1 MTFLQSNEE
10 RRKVCFV
17 TSTAM
22 TINAFLQ
29 EPIRMLAKSN
39 EVYVATNL
47 AAGDSIPVI
56 KDPKKIISIP
66 LKRKISL
73 VADLMALFD
82 LFRLFRKHQFDIV
95 HSMTPKAGLL
105 VMVASLFA
113 RVPVRV
119 HTFTGQVWCTKKGFS
134 RFFLKQL
141 DKVTA
146 LFATHLLVDSPTQH
160 DFLLA
165 EGVINNKK
173 ASVLGIGSVSG
184 VDLNKFKPN
193 LAVRNKLRSELNF
206 SEDDVVILFLGRLA
220 ADKGML
226 DLVLAFAKTHANRPF
241 VRLLIV
247 GPDEENLLADLQRV
261 ATNCIDSIHHVGF
274 TDAPQHYMA
283 ASDLLCLPSYREGFG
298 GVVIEAAAVG
308 IPAVGSR
315 IYGLMDAIS
324 ENKSGLLFE
333 AKDVSALSD
342 CLMQLVDNKQLRL
355 RLGQNAKQRAESY
368 FSSKVLVKAWIDYYR
383 MKL

>member
-1 MTFLQSNEE
+1 MQSNEVS
-10 RRKVCFV
+10 RKICFV
-17 TSTAM
+17 TSTSM

-56 KDPKKIISIP
+56 KDPQKIISIP

-105 VMVASLFA
+105 VMIASFFA
-113 RVPVRV
+113 RVPFRV
-119 HTFTGQVWCTKKGFS
+119 HTFTGQVWCTKVGFS

-141 DKVTA
+141 DKITA
-146 LFATHLLVDSPTQH
+146 LFATHILVDSPTQQ

-193 LAVRNKLRSELNF
+193 FAVRNTLRSEFNF

-220 ADKGML
+220 ADKGLL
-226 DLVLAFAKTHANRPF
+226 DLASAFAKTHTNRPF

-247 GPDEENLLADLQRV
+247 GPDEENLLTDLQRV
-261 ATNCIDSIHHVGF
+261 ASHCIGSIHHVGF
-274 TDAPQHYMA
+274 TDTPQYYMA
-283 ASDLLCLPSYREGFG
+283 ASDFLCLPSYREGFG

-324 ENKSGLLFE
+324 ENESGLLFE

-355 RLGQNAKQRAESY
+355 QLGQNAKQRAENY
-368 FSSKVLVKAWIDYYR
+368 FSSKVLVKAWLDYYR

>member
-1 MTFLQSNEE
+1 MQSNEE
-10 RRKVCFV
+10 RRKILFV
-17 TSTAM
+17 TSTAI

-29 EPIRMLAKSN
+29 EPIRMLEKSN

-47 AAGDSIPVI
+47 SVRDSIPVI

-73 VADLMALFD
+73 VADVVALFS
-82 LFRLFRKHQFDIV
+82 LFLLLRRHQFDIV
-95 HSMTPKAGLL
+95 HSMTPKAGFL
-105 VMVASLFA
+105 VMVASFFA

-119 HTFTGQVWCTKKGFS
+119 HTFTGQVWSTKKGVA

-146 LFATHLLVDSPTQH
+146 LFATHILVDSPTQH

-261 ATNCIDSIHHVGF
+261 APNCIDSIHHVGF
-274 TDAPQHYMA
+274 TDTPQHYMA

-315 IYGLMDAIS
+315 IYGLMDAIA

-368 FSSKVLVKAWIDYYR
+368 FSSKMLVKAWLDYYT

>member
-56 KDPKKIISIP
+56 KDPLFRSP

-274 TDAPQHYMA
+274 TNTPQHYMA

-368 FSSKVLVKAWIDYYR
+368 FSSKVLVKAWLDYYR

>member
-10 RRKVCFV
+10 RRKICFV

-47 AAGDSIPVI
+47 SARDSIPVI

-73 VADLMALFD
+73 VADLVALFG
-82 LFRLFRKHQFDIV
+82 LFLLLRKHQFDIV
-95 HSMTPKAGLL
+95 HSMTPKAGFL
-105 VMVASLFA
+105 VMVASFFA
-113 RVPVRV
+113 RVPVRI

-274 TDAPQHYMA
+274 TDTPQHYMA

-315 IYGLMDAIS
+315 IYGLMDAIA

-333 AKDVSALSD
+333 AKDVSALND

-368 FSSKVLVKAWIDYYR
+368 FSSKVLVKAWLDYYR

>member
-1 MTFLQSNEE
+1 MTFLQPNEE

-206 SEDDVVILFLGRLA
+206 FEDDVVVLFLGRLT

-274 TDAPQHYMA
+274 TDTPQHYMA

-333 AKDVSALSD
+333 AKDVSALSN

-368 FSSKVLVKAWIDYYR
+368 FSSKVLVKAWLDYYR

>member
-10 RRKVCFV
+10 RKKICFV

-47 AAGDSIPVI
+47 SARDSIPVI

-73 VADLMALFD
+73 VADVVALFG
-82 LFRLFRKHQFDIV
+82 LVLLLRKHQFDIV
-95 HSMTPKAGLL
+95 HSMTPKAGFL
-105 VMVASLFA
+105 VMVASFFA
-113 RVPVRV
+113 RVPVRI

-146 LFATHLLVDSPTQH
+146 LFATHILVDSPTQY
-160 DFLLA
+160 DFLLD
-165 EGVINNKK
+165 EGVINKRK

-206 SEDDVVILFLGRLA
+206 SEDDVVVLFLGRLT

-274 TDAPQHYMA
+274 TDTPQHYMA

-315 IYGLMDAIS
+315 IYGLMDAIA

-333 AKDVSALSD
+333 AKDVSALND

-368 FSSKVLVKAWIDYYR
+368 FSSKVLVKAWLDYYR

>member
-10 RRKVCFV
+10 RKKICFV
-17 TSTAM
+17 ASTAM

-47 AAGDSIPVI
+47 SARDSIPVI

-73 VADLMALFD
+73 VADVVALFG
-82 LFRLFRKHQFDIV
+82 LVLLLRKHQFDIV
-95 HSMTPKAGLL
+95 HSMTPKAGFL
-105 VMVASLFA
+105 VMVASFFA
-113 RVPVRV
+113 RVPVRI

-206 SEDDVVILFLGRLA
+206 FEDDVVVLFLGRLT

-315 IYGLMDAIS
+315 IYGLMDAIA

-333 AKDVSALSD
+333 AKDVSALND

-368 FSSKVLVKAWIDYYR
+368 FSSKVLVKAWLDYYR

>member
-1 MTFLQSNEE
+1 MQSNEE
-10 RRKVCFV
+10 RRKILFV
-17 TSTAM
+17 TSTAI

-29 EPIRMLAKSN
+29 EPIRMLEKSN

-47 AAGDSIPVI
+47 SVRDSIPVI

-73 VADLMALFD
+73 VADVVALFS
-82 LFRLFRKHQFDIV
+82 LFLLLRRHQFDIV
-95 HSMTPKAGLL
+95 HSMTPKAGFL
-105 VMVASLFA
+105 VMVASFFA

-119 HTFTGQVWCTKKGFS
+119 HTFTGQVWSTKKGVA

-146 LFATHLLVDSPTQH
+146 LFATHILVDSPTQH

-274 TDAPQHYMA
+274 TDTPQHYMA

-315 IYGLMDAIS
+315 IYGLMDAIA

-368 FSSKVLVKAWIDYYR
+368 FSSKMLVKAWLDYYT

>member
-10 RRKVCFV
+10 RRKICFV

-105 VMVASLFA
+105 VMVASFFA

-274 TDAPQHYMA
+274 TDMPQHYMA